1 MSKKIN
7 KQNTKKSLQQL
18 RAKRK
23 QYAEGGVPEEEKRI
37 DTIATKQAK
46 AQEQY
51 QADRR
56 KVQTDSDNM
65 VRPAVM
71 PVKAT
76 TGYKNSGIVAEN
88 FRDKYRQQ
96 QGQPIT
102 ELSVDPTKNKSA
114 PVKKKLTKKLTEDEQ
129 RKLNRE
135 TRKPITASDFEHLK
149 GSTLEQ
155 KKEIAAWQ
163 ESAQQAMESD
173 EYYALLKRN
182 EDSKGQDKEAL
193 AELKRINKKFE
204 DSRPNFNLDSLDKE
218 PRRETYRTSQKEPGS
233 RETPSDEMLKTG
245 NDDAG
250 GMAIDTVVNE
260 FWWQDHGYES
270 LPEALADGWVFNK
283 ETGTF
288 QQTGNTGNGG
298 NGGDGGTDDEFTG
311 GRNVKQ
317 IGTGAP
323 LELAQR
329 NPEYTT
335 VEMEAE
341 SMLKAVPEAEQR
353 ADEYVAQYPEWDE
366 TQKAEAREWA
376 VKAFKD
382 NTKNPEMPDWLMD
395 SDFLKGLEAAN
406 NLEIDTTK
414 TAATKGTVTKASDI
428 QKLDDAEKITKDE
441 VTSTQMDVTKQD
453 DIIKVKTPKTVEGGS
468 YAPTL
473 LGGKGADVEAARLDD
488 LRPEALAELDDAT
501 LSERAFAAQR
511 DPAQEKAALQEDARK
526 LRAQRDAYV
535 PSVTGDLAKVSP
547 TKGAEESDRK
557 LILGQNV
564 DVGRAAKII
573 DAAGFDAASRRT
585 VKGTAAKNT
594 AAKMIEVVGELPP
607 NITAAI
613 VEDPATV
620 TAQIDSEPVEVQAA
634 VAALPTEALV
644 SSQMESLLGGMEDGE
659 IPMWARPAVQ
669 QVNDMMTRRGLTASS
684 VGRDALF
691 NSIIQSA
698 MPMAQSN
705 AQALQARA
713 AQNLSNEQ
721 QANITQST
729 QSMQMRLANLANQQT
744 SESQTAQMSQQM
756 KTLQS
761 QFTQDSVMTSAQFQ
775 QQTRTQ
781 NLANRQEKAK
791 TDAQNDA
798 AMRAQNLG
806 NEQQIELAEM
816 QYMNATESEN
826 MSAEQQS
833 RMMEFQTA
841 ADFMAKNEGFV
852 QQMELANLSN
862 RQQME
867 LANLTSKNQ
876 QQSELMSNDEKIQ
889 LANLNNRM
897 QTNLTQAKIA
907 ESLNLAQ
914 LSVDQ
919 QRAVQNASMV
929 ANIDLT
935 QFNADQQVQIANSK
949 FMQTMTITDFN
960 AEQQAA
966 MQNATALASLDLA
979 NLDKNTK
986 LAAQNAQAFLQLD
999 MTNLSNEQQ
1008 ANMLRSQNNQQAML
1022 SDQAAQNAASQFAAA
1037 SQQQADQF
1045 MASLNVQVEQYNSSA
1060 AAAQSQFNASEA
1072 NRMEAIQAGNDL
1084 QAQQFNEQMS
1094 VDVKKFN
1101 EQSDFQRD
1109 QWNAANAQAVE
1120 QSNTQWRRQANL
1132 QDTAAQNAANQQNA
1146 QIAYNMSAQEQTQL
1160 WQQLR
1165 DEAAYVRQNFE
1176 NEQQRKAQMI
1186 ATAIGNEAVFK
1197 DAKNTSSFINTLE
1210 AVLGSVG

>member
-37 DTIATKQAK
+37 DTIAAKQAK

-65 VRPAVM
+65 ARPAVM
-71 PVKAT
+71 PVKT
-76 TGYKNSGIVAEN
+76 TTNYKNSGVVTP
-88 FRDKYRQQ
+88 
-96 QGQPIT
+96 PI
-102 ELSVDPTKNKSA
+102 
-114 PVKKKLTKKLTEDEQ
+114 
-129 RKLNRE
+129 
-135 TRKPITASDFEHLK
+135 
-149 GSTLEQ
+149 
-155 KKEIAAWQ
+155 
-163 ESAQQAMESD
+163 
-173 EYYALLKRN
+173 
-182 EDSKGQDKEAL
+182 
-193 AELKRINKKFE
+193 
-204 DSRPNFNLDSLDKE
+204 NLDSLDKE
-218 PRRETYRTSQKEPGS
+218 PQRETYRTSQKEPGS

-341 SMLKAVPEAEQR
+341 SVLKVVPEAEQR

-414 TAATKGTVTKASDI
+414 TAAPKGTVTKASDI
-428 QKLDDAEKITKDE
+428 QKLDEAEKITTNK
-441 VTSTQMDVTKQD
+441 VTSTQMDVAEQD
-453 DIIKVKTPKTVEGGS
+453 DIIEVNAPKTVEGGS
-468 YAPTL
+468 YSAEIL
-473 LGGKGADVEAARLDD
+473 GKGADVKAARLDD

-511 DPAQEKAALQEDARK
+511 DPAQEEAALQEDARK

-535 PSVTGDLAKVSP
+535 PSVTGELAKVSP
-547 TKGAEESDRK
+547 TKEAEESDRK
-557 LILGQNV
+557 LILGQDV
-564 DVGRAAKII
+564 DVGRAAKIM

-876 QQSELMSNDEKIQ
+876 QQSELMSNDEKIE

-907 ESLNLAQ
+907 ESLNLAI
-914 LSVDQ
+914 LSNEQ
-919 QRAVQNASMV
+919 QKAVQNAAMV

-1084 QAQQFNEQMS
+1084 QAQQFNEQMA

-1197 DAKNTSSFINTLE
+1197 DVDDTTDYITALE
-1210 AVLGSVG
+1210 KMLGSVS

>member
-37 DTIATKQAK
+37 DTIAAKQAK

-65 VRPAVM
+65 ARPAVM
-71 PVKAT
+71 PVKT
-76 TGYKNSGIVAEN
+76 TTNYKNSGVVTP
-88 FRDKYRQQ
+88 
-96 QGQPIT
+96 PI
-102 ELSVDPTKNKSA
+102 
-114 PVKKKLTKKLTEDEQ
+114 
-129 RKLNRE
+129 
-135 TRKPITASDFEHLK
+135 
-149 GSTLEQ
+149 
-155 KKEIAAWQ
+155 
-163 ESAQQAMESD
+163 
-173 EYYALLKRN
+173 
-182 EDSKGQDKEAL
+182 
-193 AELKRINKKFE
+193 
-204 DSRPNFNLDSLDKE
+204 NLDSLDKE
-218 PRRETYRTSQKEPGS
+218 PQRETYRTSQKEPGS

-341 SMLKAVPEAEQR
+341 SVLKVVPEAEQR

-414 TAATKGTVTKASDI
+414 TAAPKGTVTKASDI
-428 QKLDDAEKITKDE
+428 QKLDEAEKITTNK
-441 VTSTQMDVTKQD
+441 VTSTQMDVAEQD
-453 DIIKVKTPKTVEGGS
+453 DIIEVNAPKTVEGGS
-468 YAPTL
+468 YSAEIL
-473 LGGKGADVEAARLDD
+473 GKGADVKAARLDD

-511 DPAQEKAALQEDARK
+511 DPAQEEAALQEDARK
-526 LRAQRDAYV
+526 LKAQRDAYV
-535 PSVTGDLAKVSP
+535 PSVTGELAKVSP
-547 TKGAEESDRK
+547 TKEAEESDRK
-557 LILGQNV
+557 LILGQDV
-564 DVGRAAKII
+564 DVGRAAKIM

-876 QQSELMSNDEKIQ
+876 QQSELMSNDEKIE

-907 ESLNLAQ
+907 ESLNLAI
-914 LSVDQ
+914 LSNEQ
-919 QRAVQNASMV
+919 QKAVQNAAMV

-1084 QAQQFNEQMS
+1084 QAQQFNEQMA

-1197 DAKNTSSFINTLE
+1197 DVDDTTDYITALE
-1210 AVLGSVG
+1210 KMLGSVS

>member
-37 DTIATKQAK
+37 DTIAAKQAK

-65 VRPAVM
+65 ARPAVM
-71 PVKAT
+71 PVKT
-76 TGYKNSGIVAEN
+76 TTNYKNSGVVTP
-88 FRDKYRQQ
+88 
-96 QGQPIT
+96 PI
-102 ELSVDPTKNKSA
+102 
-114 PVKKKLTKKLTEDEQ
+114 
-129 RKLNRE
+129 
-135 TRKPITASDFEHLK
+135 
-149 GSTLEQ
+149 
-155 KKEIAAWQ
+155 
-163 ESAQQAMESD
+163 
-173 EYYALLKRN
+173 
-182 EDSKGQDKEAL
+182 
-193 AELKRINKKFE
+193 
-204 DSRPNFNLDSLDKE
+204 NLDSLDKE
-218 PRRETYRTSQKEPGS
+218 PQRETYRTSQKEPGS

-341 SMLKAVPEAEQR
+341 SVLKVVPEAEQR

-414 TAATKGTVTKASDI
+414 TAAPKGTVTKASDI
-428 QKLDDAEKITKDE
+428 QKLDEAEKITTNK
-441 VTSTQMDVTKQD
+441 VTSTQMDVAEQD
-453 DIIKVKTPKTVEGGS
+453 DIIEVNAPKTVEGGS
-468 YAPTL
+468 YSAEIL
-473 LGGKGADVEAARLDD
+473 GKGADVEAAKLDD

-511 DPAQEKAALQEDARK
+511 DPAQEEAALQEDARK

-535 PSVTGDLAKVSP
+535 PSVTGELAKVSP
-547 TKGAEESDRK
+547 TKEAEESDRK
-557 LILGQNV
+557 LILGQDV
-564 DVGRAAKII
+564 DVGRAAKIM

-744 SESQTAQMSQQM
+744 AESQTAQMSQQM

-876 QQSELMSNDEKIQ
+876 QQSELMSNDEKIE

-907 ESLNLAQ
+907 ESLNLAI
-914 LSVDQ
+914 LSNEQ
-919 QRAVQNASMV
+919 QKAVQNAAMV

-1084 QAQQFNEQMS
+1084 QAQQFNEQMA

-1197 DAKNTSSFINTLE
+1197 DVDDTTDYITALE
-1210 AVLGSVG
+1210 KMLGSVS